1 LIAKA
6 TGVRQ
11 ERRRKHGRRGN
22 EGRVILVIGA
32 TGQQGGAVARSLLE
46 RGFGVRALTRD
57 PDKPEAREFANLG
70 AEIVGGDLEDAS
82 SIERVL
88 DGVHGVFL
96 VQQFMESGVEG
107 EVRQGRK
114 ITDAAKAAGVEHYV
128 YSSVGSA
135 HRETGIPH
143 FESKWEVEEHVRDSG
158 VPYTVLRPV
167 FFMQNWEYMREPI
180 LGGTLPQ
187 PLDPDK
193 PFQMVAVEDIG
204 VFAAMAF
211 ESPDE
216 WIGREVDLAGDEL
229 TMPEIADTFSRVIGS
244 KVDYF
249 QVPWEG
255 FEEQMG
261 EEYTVMYRWF
271 NDHGYE
277 ADIPG
282 LRKEHPGLLSFEQYL
297 RGHGWKNAG
306 SPS

>member
-1 LIAKA
+1 M
-6 TGVRQ
+6 
-11 ERRRKHGRRGN
+11 EDGRNG
-22 EGRVILVIGA
+22 GRLILVSGA
-32 TGQQGGAVARSLLE
+32 TGQQWGAVARSLVGLWI
-46 RGFGVRALTRD
+46 GVRAHTRD
-57 PDKPEAREFANLG
+57 PEKPEVKELVDLG
-70 AEIVGGDLEDAS
+70 AEVASGDLEDRS

-88 DGVHGVFL
+88 DGVHGVFS
-96 VQQFMESGVEG
+96 VQQSWETGVEG
-107 EVRQGRK
+107 EVRQGVLLA
-114 ITDAAKAAGVEHYV
+114 DAAKAAGVDHYV

-143 FESKWEVEEHVRDSG
+143 FESKWEVEEHVRGSG

-193 PFQMVAVEDIG
+193 PFQMIDADDIG

-211 ESPDE
+211 ENPDE
-216 WIGREVDLAGDEL
+216 WVGHEVDLAGDEL
-229 TMPEIADTFSRVIGS
+229 TMPEIADTFSRVIGR

-249 QVPWEG
+249 QTPWEQ

-261 EEYTVMYRWF
+261 EEGTVMYRWF

-277 ADIPG
+277 ANIAA
-282 LRKEHPGLLSFEQYL
+282 LRDEYSGMSSFEQYL
-297 RGHGWKNAG
+297 RAHDWENAEV
-306 SPS
+306 PSEARAEG